1 MYVPRPCLFC
11 TLFFILSDGCT
22 NQLRCLRQL
31 RFGMRCHEG
40 NAQARSTLCY
50 RRIADSGGEHAVCQ
64 QLICNLQ
71 SGLLIANDN
80 RNDGGGRV
88 GFYAFSVQCV

>member
-1 MYVPRPCLFC
+1 MFLGLAFWCFI
-11 TLFFILSDGCT
+11 FILSDCCT

-31 RFGMRCHEG
+31 RFGVRCHEG
-40 NAQARSTLCY
+40 NAQTRSTLCY
-50 RRIADSGGEHAVCQ
+50 RRVADSRGEHAVCQ

-71 SGLLIANDN
+71 SGLLIADDN

-88 GFYAFSVQCV
+88 GFYAFSMQSV